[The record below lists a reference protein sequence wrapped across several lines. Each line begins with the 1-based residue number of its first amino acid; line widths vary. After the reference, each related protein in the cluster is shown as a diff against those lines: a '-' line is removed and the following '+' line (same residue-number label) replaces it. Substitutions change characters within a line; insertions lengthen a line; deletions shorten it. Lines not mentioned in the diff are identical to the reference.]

1 MFVVVLAG
9 TSMAVYFTSFALFK
23 AASVRMRRLSGSR
36 PLQVAGQVLTSR
48 WWLLGLAMILLGFV
62 IEGAVLTVLPL
73 GTVVPVFGSVLV
85 FLLVIGTA
93 GFGER
98 LSPREWWAMI
108 VTVAALAILALSA
121 GLLPLPGSSG
131 GPGDSLRLTG
141 PAWAVSVPL
150 WKLGLVAVPS
160 VLLPAWMFSLRDRG
174 IDGRH
179 ARPLTGVA
187 YGIGAGVLLGTAEL
201 SGLGTAWMVHG
212 HRSDLFATPHPYVVL
227 VAGGLGLGLL
237 QVALQ
242 RCRLVIVVTVVTITA
257 KTHLLLAGTLLS
269 GQPWPRD
276 GILLALRIGGLL
288 MAALAVLAF
297 PRHEQRVRAPRP
309 APPGGDRGIGGDR
322 RTGGERQE
330 AAAYTGSHRRAGR
343 RVSTT

>member
-1 MFVVVLAG
+1 MLVLVLAG

-23 AASVRMRRLSGSR
+23 GAAVRMRRLSGSR
-36 PLQVAGQVLTSR
+36 PLQVVGQVLTSR
-48 WWLLGLAMILLGFV
+48 WWLLGLAMILFGFV

-85 FLLVIGTA
+85 FLLVIGT
-93 GFGER
+93 GWFGER
-98 LSPREWWAMI
+98 LSAREWWAMI
-108 VTVAALAILALSA
+108 VTVAALVLLALSA

-141 PAWAVSVPL
+141 PAWAASVPL
-150 WKLGLVAVPS
+150 WKLALVAVPS
-160 VLLPAWMFSLRDRG
+160 VLLPAWMFSIRDRG

-227 VAGGLGLGLL
+227 LAGALGLGLL

-276 GILLALRIGGLL
+276 GILLALRIGGLVL
-288 MAALAVLAF
+288 AALAVLAF
-297 PRHEQRVRAPRP
+297 PRHEQRVRAPRSV
-309 APPGGDRGIGGDR
+309 PGGDRD
-322 RTGGERQE
+322 TGAECQE
-330 AAAYTGSHRRAGR
+330 AVAYTGSHRRAGR
-343 RVSTT
+343 RVSAT